1 MTSTVCQSYFK
12 IDASVWVLTLW
23 LNSDDECTVSFFL
36 SWSLNIIYVV
46 HINTSFSISH
56 GENQNKK
63 IMFSEMNHLLIMY
76 TEEKTKNLLLTLKPL
91 KRCDLLNYYELNLL
105 NFVNHAVSMLSKIK
119 KRTRRRA
126 LCFASSNSYNRVI
139 YILILTDIIQ

>member
-1 MTSTVCQSYFK
+1 
-12 IDASVWVLTLW
+12 
-23 LNSDDECTVSFFL
+23 
-36 SWSLNIIYVV
+36 
-46 HINTSFSISH
+46 
-56 GENQNKK
+56 
-63 IMFSEMNHLLIMY
+63 MFSELNHLLIMY

-139 YILILTDIIQ
+139 YILILTDIIQQYLDIIIGKCLPLTNIGPRFRVVPSSTSSFRPLLTSASQRHLSYSFPPG